1 MNGFAICERL
11 DRARAAVGLAEP
23 EMPSSV
29 SSSMIVRVV
38 PVSMPM
44 LQRQGASAG
53 TVTGVA
59 RRSTILTVTS
69 S

>member
-1 MNGFAICERL
+1 M
-11 DRARAAVGLAEP
+11 
-23 EMPSSV
+23 M
-29 SSSMIVRVV
+29 VRVV

-59 RRSTILTVTS
+59 RRSVIFMACPVLLVARPR
-69 S
+69 